1 MRTQKVIAKGSDD
14 MKAKQEINSTKFD
27 QAMFDQTVS
36 EAGSSTETESAI
48 RIASHAAILYLLN
61 ILILPIFAFILLL
74 LLYVRHQ
81 QHPSILVRNHLQQ
94 AMRASLCA
102 GFMLL
107 FMSAL
112 ILLYGDLRHV
122 GTWMALILYVLC
134 VHSVFILYGVLAFTH
149 ALAGKTFRY
158 PLFGGLPI
166 ESPIEEGHADS

>member
-1 MRTQKVIAKGSDD
+1 MSAKP
-14 MKAKQEINSTKFD
+14 EINRAELD
-27 QAMFDQTVS
+27 QAMFDLTTS
-36 EAGSSTETESAI
+36 ETGSSAANEAAI
-48 RIASHAAILYLLN
+48 RIASRAAILYLLN
-61 ILILPIFAFILLL
+61 ILILPVFAFVLLL
-74 LLYVRHQ
+74 VLYVRHQ
-81 QHPSILVRNHLQQ
+81 QHPSFLVRNHLQQ

-112 ILLYGDLRHV
+112 ILLYGDLHHV

-158 PLFGGLPI
+158 PLFGGASFEPQAH
-166 ESPIEEGHADS
+166 EDHADS